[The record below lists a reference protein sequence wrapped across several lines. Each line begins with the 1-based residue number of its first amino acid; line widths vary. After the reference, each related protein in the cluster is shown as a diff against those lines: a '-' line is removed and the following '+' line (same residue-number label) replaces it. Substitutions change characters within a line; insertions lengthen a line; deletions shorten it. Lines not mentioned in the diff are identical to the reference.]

1 MDLTQ
6 SSSDDEANEEEAMM
20 RIVNDRDN
28 VANPSIEREIRETSP
43 YLNPLHHNNV
53 SYEEATTPLPSS
65 QVIFPV

>member
-1 MDLTQ
+1 MDLTRP
-6 SSSDDEANEEEAMM
+6 SSDDGENKREVMM
-20 RIVNDRDN
+20 RIVHDTNN